1 MRAFLLIQ
9 TDGDGAGLRGF
20 LRDLQDVTVEL
31 ADDVVGA
38 FDAIALVS
46 AGSDLD
52 LAERVVP
59 ALRALPGVTH
69 VLTAPVAGE
78 VAAAPFERSVR
89 AA

>member
-9 TDGDGAGLRGF
+9 ADDHATGLRDPL
-20 LRDLQDVTVEL
+20 LRLPDVRIEL
-31 ADDVVGA
+31 ADDMRGA

-46 AGSDLD
+46 ARTE
-52 LAERVVP
+52 AELRELVVP

-69 VLTAPVAGE
+69 VLTAPIAGGHAAPLVAG
-78 VAAAPFERSVR
+78 AVR